1 MFSGKFSEVSR
12 VFFQLIGSGPWQ
24 FLKTGVNSIPPR
36 LKGFCSFH
44 KPGRVGK
51 GIVFA
56 RVGRNIGMT
65 MNVFQMITF
74 EIGTTRVPVFDFVIT
89 KGAKPPSILAISLSE
104 I

>member
-1 MFSGKFSEVSR
+1 MFSGIFSEVSR
-12 VFFQLIGSGPWQ
+12 VFFQLMGSGPWQ

-56 RVGRNIGMT
+56 RVRRNIGMT
-65 MNVFQMITF
+65 MNVKQMITF
-74 EIGTTRVPVFDFVIT
+74 EIGRFPVFDFVIT
-89 KGAKPPSILAISLSE
+89 KGAKPPRSNLAISLSE